1 MSLLVHVKK
10 TIDTRSERR
19 LLLFRKININ
29 SFCLRGNYNPCR
41 NKIESNKFPQV
52 IQKAIYG
59 IKCYIVTYRSDD
71 TAIAFSNIGICI
83 TSY

>member
-10 TIDTRSERR
+10 TIDTSSERR

-41 NKIESNKFPQV
+41 NKIESNKFLKLSKKQFTELNV
-52 IQKAIYG
+52 IF
-59 IKCYIVTYRSDD
+59 VTYRPDD